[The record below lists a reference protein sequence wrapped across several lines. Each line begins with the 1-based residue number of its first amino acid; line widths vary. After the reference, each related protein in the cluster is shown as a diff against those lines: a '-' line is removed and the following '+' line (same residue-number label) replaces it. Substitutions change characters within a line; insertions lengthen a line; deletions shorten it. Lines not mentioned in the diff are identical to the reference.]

1 MRKSFKYLSP
11 VLVTG
16 LLIFSILLAT
26 HWAHPGHRAHIK
38 CDVIPTSYSVY
49 KDMLRFLI
57 PAIKS

>member
-1 MRKSFKYLSP
+1 MRRSFKYLSP

-16 LLIFSILLAT
+16 LIIFSVFLI
-26 HWAHPGHRAHIK
+26 AHRDHSGRGNYIKYHIP
-38 CDVIPTSYSVY
+38 PTSYSVY